1 MGKWNFSGAFAS
13 CLLPAA
19 LLLMAA
25 SQSAEAREIIDIDS
39 DAAIDYY
46 ERHFDSQ
53 GFSRDGTRD
62 GCTPS
67 YEYDSDGKSRGTR
80 TWSTDDAACPP
91 PRSPEGG
98 TVAPEPPRRGYG
110 CAEGHDHHRHHR
122 HHD

>member
-1 MGKWNFSGAFAS
+1 MGKWNFSGAFPS

-67 YEYDSDGKSRGTR
+67 YEYDSDGKSRGRR
-80 TWSTDDAACPP
+80 TWSTDDAACPALRRYDNGSGASELP
-91 PRSPEGG
+91 CRSHDCQG
-98 TVAPEPPRRGYG
+98 RR
-110 CAEGHDHHRHHR
+110 DHHRHYGSR
-122 HHD
+122 Y

>member
-67 YEYDSDGKSRGTR
+67 YEYDSDGKRPARRS
-80 TWSTDDAACPP
+80 AAMTM
-91 PRSPEGG
+91 E
-98 TVAPEPPRRGYG
+98 AEPRRFPAAAMTARGG
-110 CAEGHDHHRHHR
+110 VIITDTTGAVTEFSP
-122 HHD
+122 

>member
-67 YEYDSDGKSRGTR
+67 YEYDSDGKSRGRR
-80 TWSTDDAACPP
+80 TWSTDDAACPAP
-91 PRSPEGG
+91 SELPCRSHDCQG
-98 TVAPEPPRRGYG
+98 RR
-110 CAEGHDHHRHHR
+110 DHHRHYGSR
-122 HHD
+122 Y